1 MITGTISYI
10 LVLSSYQ
17 LSTAKLLDNPCSSLE
32 GLMMCSLLFFYFVF
46 LRSRSF
52 FIKQLHENFC
62 KHSGFLWHW
71 VCNSVAPVDDKRG

>member
-1 MITGTISYI
+1 MQPFIF
-10 LVLSSYQ
+10 
-17 LSTAKLLDNPCSSLE
+17 
-32 GLMMCSLLFFYFVF
+32 LFCFF

-62 KHSGFLWHW
+62 KNSGFLWHW